1 MLLAVVAVGVVGVG
15 LGVFLALDGPPREAA
30 GDDTSVQ
37 ETEAQCWNGE
47 AAATV
52 AGCSLPTDTDG
63 LRWVF
68 PVSDGADCDPEG
80 PGYASK
86 VVERWCPITLADG
99 GDGQVHYSEWRDL
112 AAMVDHYEGARVGQ
126 DLEVG
131 RPDLVAFPVKKVD
144 EMQKVV
150 LFYRDADAPFS
161 VTVYADSQAN
171 LYDAVGRLMIRASD
185 QLRGL
190 GPGEEELPASFAVEP
205 PLASG

>member
-1 MLLAVVAVGVVGVG
+1 
-15 LGVFLALDGPPREAA
+15 
-30 GDDTSVQ
+30 
-37 ETEAQCWNGE
+37 
-47 AAATV
+47 
-52 AGCSLPTDTDG
+52 
-63 LRWVF
+63 
-68 PVSDGADCDPEG
+68 
-80 PGYASK
+80 
-86 VVERWCPITLADG
+86 
-99 GDGQVHYSEWRDL
+99 
-112 AAMVDHYEGARVGQ
+112 MVDHYEGARVGQ